1 MKTIALKLYN
11 ADDTNQHITLNYF
24 FAAELSLDYWESVFG
39 GSTRIILCAPEKQ
52 HYYSFTEEGGE
63 ISVMATYNPTQAN
76 ETLND
81 WQHTAL
87 EQLCEYKQ
95 KRMDSEAAYFQTL
108 LNNLAFQKTT
118 IDNAKIDL
126 VQHIHMA
133 ALEDVPAEIKTSLT
147 MHTQAFE
154 TAVSLQL
161 HPKFN
166 AILTLECW

>member
-11 ADDTNQHITLNYF
+11 AEDTKQGIALNYF

-39 GSTRIILCAPEKQ
+39 GTNRIILCAPEKQ
-52 HYYSFTEEGGE
+52 RYYSFTEEDGE
-63 ISVMATYNPTQAN
+63 TSETVAYNPTQAN

-81 WQHTAL
+81 WQRTAL

-95 KRMDSEAAYFQTL
+95 KRMDSETAYFQTL
-108 LNNLAFQKTT
+108 LNNLAFRKTT
-118 IDNAKIDL
+118 LDNAKIDL
-126 VQHIHMA
+126 VQHIHIA
-133 ALEDVPAEIKTSLT
+133 ALEDVPAEIKTSLA